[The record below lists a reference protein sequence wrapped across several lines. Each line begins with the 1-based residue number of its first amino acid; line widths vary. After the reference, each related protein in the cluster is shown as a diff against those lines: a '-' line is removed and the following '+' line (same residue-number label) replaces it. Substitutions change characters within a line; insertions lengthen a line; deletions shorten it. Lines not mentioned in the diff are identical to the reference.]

1 MHSSC
6 SVYRPTSLK
15 QIINRVKPVDVFTA
29 TVVQSQR
36 AFIYLVIAGM
46 GKAMIGVFEVQFP
59 VRRKRQLNK
68 SISRLAL

>member
-1 MHSSC
+1 MLESW
-6 SVYRPTSLK
+6 SVYRPASLK
-15 QIINRVKPVDVFTA
+15 QIIHRVKPVDVLTA
-29 TVVQSQR
+29 TVVQGQR

-46 GKAMIGVFEVQFP
+46 GKAMFGVFEVQFP